1 MDLKRYYKPNSILPM
16 TPPEV
21 TITSKTRTRTKII
34 KQNKLLARLS
44 ALLPQIKAGNNSFR
58 NIEQDHTKISF
69 VKTM

>member
-34 KQNKLLARLS
+34 KQNKLLTRLS
-44 ALLPQIKAGNNSFR
+44 ALLPQIKAGNNS
-58 NIEQDHTKISF
+58 
-69 VKTM
+69 

>member
-1 MDLKRYYKPNSILPM
+1 MDLKRYYKPNGILPM

-21 TITSKTRTRTKII
+21 TIASKTRTRTKII
-34 KQNKLLARLS
+34 NQNKLLTRLS

-58 NIEQDHTKISF
+58 NIKQDHTKISF